1 MFIGKVYFQVIC
13 VYINTGIYIYIYMC
27 VIAHVNV
34 YLNSGNFC

>member
-13 VYINTGIYIYIYMC
+13 VYINTGIYIYIY